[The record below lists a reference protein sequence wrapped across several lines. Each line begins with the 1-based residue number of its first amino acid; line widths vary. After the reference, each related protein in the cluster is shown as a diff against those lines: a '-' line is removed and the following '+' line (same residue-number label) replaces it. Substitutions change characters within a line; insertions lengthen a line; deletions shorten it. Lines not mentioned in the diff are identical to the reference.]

1 MDRRF
6 LIVLAILILGLGGL
20 LVFTRNKATAPGSS
34 DTASASNH
42 VRDIGA
48 NGVELLIYGDFQ
60 CSVCKPFYY
69 VEKQVLD
76 KYPGQIRLTFRNFP
90 LDSIHPN
97 ARAAARAAEAAG
109 LQDMFFEMHD
119 MLYENQDNWSALSS
133 PQSTFEE
140 YATNLGLD
148 IAKFKTDL
156 VSEAVNDTI
165 NADRKDGED
174 RGVEGTPTYFL
185 NGEKLNNSDIGTVET
200 FSAKIESA
208 LLSANN

>member
-20 LVFTRNKATAPGSS
+20 FVFTRNKANAPGSNS
-34 DTASASNH
+34 TASASNH
-42 VRDIGA
+42 VRDTSA
-48 NGVELLIYGDFQ
+48 SGVDLLVYGDFQ
-60 CSVCKPFYY
+60 CPVCKPFYY

-119 MLYENQDNWSALSS
+119 ILYENQDEWSSLSS
-133 PQSTFEE
+133 PQQAFEG
-140 YATNLGLD
+140 YASNLGLD
-148 IAKFKTDL
+148 ITKFKTDL

-165 NADRKDGED
+165 NADKKDGED

-185 NGEKLNNSDIGTVET
+185 NGEKLSNSDIGTVET

-208 LLSANN
+208 LLSGSN